1 MAENKGKPSGTVAR
15 SKKRPGKQGDIKQ
28 IGKTA
33 GARKKKPSKT
43 VGTRAVTGVLT
54 GKRG

>member
-15 SKKRPGKQGDIKQ
+15 NKKAPGKQGDIKNKGR
-28 IGKTA
+28 IS
-33 GARKKKPSKT
+33 GARKNKPSSR
-43 VGTRAVTGVLT
+43 VGTRAVTGVLA